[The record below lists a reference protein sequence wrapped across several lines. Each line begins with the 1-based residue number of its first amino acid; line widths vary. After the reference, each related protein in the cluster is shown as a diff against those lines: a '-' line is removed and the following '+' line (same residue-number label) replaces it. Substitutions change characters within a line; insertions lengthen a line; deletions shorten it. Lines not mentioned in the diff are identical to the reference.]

1 VTDRLIIAKS
11 RLAGFA
17 AACAVLAVVV
27 LLAAI
32 GPSIPPN
39 RLIVWHRYDSI
50 AWIAIGVPLC
60 LLWMASLKSSE
71 LVLDRSTG
79 TATFSAIWLTGQIH
93 EDCRLSDIGKILT
106 QRTSGYFNGAM
117 YDAVYFVL
125 RDGRRMQASPKV
137 WLKSPEPTARACA
150 GFLGSGV
157 EIDRRILQV

>member
-17 AACAVLAVVV
+17 AACAVSALVV
-27 LLAAI
+27 LIAAI
-32 GPSIPPN
+32 GPSIPSN
-39 RLIVWHRYDSI
+39 RLIVWHQYDSI

-60 LLWMASLKSSE
+60 LLWMASLKYSE

-79 TATFSAIWLTGQIH
+79 TATFSSVSFTGQIH
-93 EDCRLSDIGKILT
+93 ENCRLSDIGKILT

-125 RDGRRMQASPKV
+125 RDGRRMQASSKI
-137 WLKSPEPTARACA
+137 WLKSPEPTARACVE
-150 GFLGSGV
+150 FLGGGV
-157 EIDRRILQV
+157 EIERSILRV